1 MGGGNWSGDSY
12 LNLKANYA
20 TKTDSEIFSQ
30 ALDKTLDPKGVKF
43 RESRDSDAHPESVA
57 IMVLVDVT
65 GSMGGIPKKLLR
77 EKLGA
82 LMETLIK
89 HGVADAQ
96 VFFGAVGDQY
106 SDDAPLQVGQFE
118 AGTEELNECLSKIF
132 IEGGGGG
139 GGTESYLLGHYFA
152 SRHTSIDC
160 FEKRG
165 EKGFLFTIGDE
176 QNHEMI
182 TPQVVQ
188 EIFGDNV
195 ETDLTPKELVKEAE
209 RMYHVFHI
217 HANDGSYPNN
227 TTILNHWN
235 ELLPERVIKVED
247 STTIAEVIAS
257 TVAVVRGAD
266 LKKVVKDFDKAT
278 GDKVSTALA
287 KVNTGSNV
295 TTRKKNEGIITL

>member
-12 LNLKANYA
+12 ASLKANYS
-20 TKTDSEIFSQ
+20 TKTDSEIFSNT
-30 ALDKTLDPKGVKF
+30 LDKSLDPKGVKF
-43 RESRDSDAHPESVA
+43 RESRDSDAHPESIA
-57 IMVLVDVT
+57 IMVYVDVT

-89 HGVADAQ
+89 HGVADAH
-96 VFFGAVGDQY
+96 VFFGAIGDQY
-106 SDDAPLQVGQFE
+106 SDAAPLQVGQFE
-118 AGTEELNECLSKIF
+118 AGTEELNKCLQSIF

-152 SRHTSIDC
+152 ARHTSIDC

-165 EKGFLFTIGDE
+165 EKGFIFTIGDE
-176 QNHEMI
+176 MNHSEI
-182 TPQVVQ
+182 TPEIVE
-188 EIFGDNV
+188 EIFGDKI
-195 ETDLTPKELVKEAE
+195 ETNLTPKDLIQEAQ
-209 RMYHVFHI
+209 RMYNVFHI

-227 TTILNHWN
+227 ATMLNHWN
-235 ELLPERVIKVED
+235 ELLPERVIKVDD

-266 LKKVVKDFDKAT
+266 LKKV
-278 GDKVSTALA
+278 L
-287 KVNTGSNV
+287 
-295 TTRKKNEGIITL
+295 